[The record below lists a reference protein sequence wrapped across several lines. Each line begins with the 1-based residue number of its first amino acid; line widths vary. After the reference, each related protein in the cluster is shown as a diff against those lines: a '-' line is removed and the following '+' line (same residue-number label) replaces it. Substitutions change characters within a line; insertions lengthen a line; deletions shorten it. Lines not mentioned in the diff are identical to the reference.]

1 MQMAK
6 NLQQSS
12 STSNGNNNNSSSS
25 KDGSKTSGGVKKR
38 TRTRQASGNTAT
50 SSSGRILSRN
60 SSTTSLSGTNIL
72 NPPSNDT
79 NDFTIMS
86 SLTNDASLNSFD
98 STQSSLVVSIHSI
111 LYLDTTLYILIL
123 IVKGSNKVFESNE

>member
-25 KDGSKTSGGVKKR
+25 KDGQKTSGGVKKR

-50 SSSGRILSRN
+50 SSGRILSRN

-98 STQSSLVVSIHSI
+98 STQSSLVVSIHPI
-111 LYLDTTLYILIL
+111 
-123 IVKGSNKVFESNE
+123 